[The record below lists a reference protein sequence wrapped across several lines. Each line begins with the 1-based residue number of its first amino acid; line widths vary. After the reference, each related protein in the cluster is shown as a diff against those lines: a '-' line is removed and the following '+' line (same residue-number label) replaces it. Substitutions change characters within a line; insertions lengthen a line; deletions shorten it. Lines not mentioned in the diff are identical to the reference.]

1 MKIFLSKLPSKR
13 IPDLEWYQTK
23 NAKGAK
29 KTNASP
35 GSQDEAVKTE
45 HTLYDSEMEGLI
57 KNESMLEDSEMEGIT
72 NHDGSVSLS
81 SEPVHID
88 EIIIPEQIES
98 FVSTYPILI
107 EKFFNIFSTFSYLN
121 KFLIFFF
128 VSKWIFNVLQ

>member
-13 IPDLEWYQTK
+13 IPDLEWYQSN
-23 NAKGAK
+23 NARGAK
-29 KTNASP
+29 KMNTPP
-35 GSQDEAVKTE
+35 GSQDESVKTE
-45 HTLYDSEMEGLI
+45 HILYDSEMEGLV
-57 KNESMLEDSEMEGIT
+57 KNETILEDPEMEGIT

-107 EKFFNIFSTFSYLN
+107 EKFFKIF
-121 KFLIFFF
+121 
-128 VSKWIFNVLQ
+128 